1 MGLDNGLCVKR
12 TEYTKNIP
20 ELKRFEDDWDKKHE
34 YDFTVAYFRK
44 CYNIRHMIF
53 DTVEGAV
60 DNGDSKL
67 LTKQD
72 IENIIAGLQLF
83 NEDNWQDNG
92 GSIWEWEDEEWSY
105 SYKLKQDIENLKI
118 LRQLMDKYDLEVY
131 FYDSY

>member
-1 MGLDNGLCVKR
+1 MGLDNSIEVKR

-20 ELKRFEDDWDKKHE
+20 ELQRFERDWDKQHE
-34 YDFTVAYFRK
+34 YDFEVAYFRK

-53 DTVEGAV
+53 DTVEGVV
-60 DNGDSKL
+60 DNGDSKP

-72 IENIIAGLQLF
+72 VENIIEGLQGF

-92 GSIWEWEDEEWSY
+92 GSLWEWEDEEYSY
-105 SYKLKQDIENLKI
+105 SYKLKEDIKNLQI
-118 LRQLMDKYDLEVY
+118 LSELMDKYDLEVY